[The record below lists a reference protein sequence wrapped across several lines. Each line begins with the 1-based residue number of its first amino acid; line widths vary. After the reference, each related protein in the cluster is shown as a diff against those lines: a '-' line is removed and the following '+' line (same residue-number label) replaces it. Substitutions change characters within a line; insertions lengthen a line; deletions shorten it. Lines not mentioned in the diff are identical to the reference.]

1 MTYTANDYKSD
12 LKPVWCPG
20 CGDFG
25 VLNSLYRAFAEL
37 QFEPHETVV
46 VSGIGCSSRLPGYV
60 EAYGFNSL
68 HGRALPIATG
78 IKLARPELN
87 VVVVG
92 GDGDGIAIG
101 GNHFLHT
108 ARRNADV
115 TYVMMDNEIYGLT
128 KGQAA
133 PTTPL
138 GDKTKST
145 TYGNPEAGVDPC
157 SLAMSFGATWVGR
170 AFSGDIKG
178 TAELMKASL
187 QHRGFSFLNIIS
199 PCVTWR
205 GDDQH
210 KELRAK
216 LAPLPADHDR
226 TSIASALR
234 FTNERD
240 VLSTGVL
247 YEVER
252 PTLVDEMK
260 DIQGKA
266 AQRGAAPRRE
276 DLLRAFM

>member
-1 MTYTANDYKSD
+1 MSYTPNDYKSD

-108 ARRNADV
+108 ARRNADL

-157 SLAMSFGATWVGR
+157 SLAMSFGASWVGR

-178 TAELMKASL
+178 TAELMKAAL
-187 QHRGFSFLNIIS
+187 QHKGFSFLNIIS

-226 TSIASALR
+226 TSIAAALQ

-240 VLSTGVL
+240 VLSAGVL
-247 YEVER
+247 YEVQR
-252 PTLVDEMK
+252 PTLVDEMHE
-260 DIQGKA
+260 IEGKA
-266 AQRGAAPRRE
+266 ALRGPAPRRE